1 MAASASCSQLGC
13 VLLRFEDTQKE
24 ADKYVFRAS
33 MLRNIAKT
41 GPYFH
46 DGSVTQLNK
55 AVQIMADVQLGV
67 ALTEDDTKNSVEFLG
82 SLTGGIPAHFS
93 HPDDSKQD

>member
-1 MAASASCSQLGC
+1 
-13 VLLRFEDTQKE
+13 
-24 ADKYVFRAS
+24 

-46 DGSVTQLNK
+46 DGSVTQLAK

-67 ALTEDDTKNSVEFLG
+67 TLTDDDTGNIVKFLG
-82 SLTGGIPAHFS
+82 SLTGQVPAHFS
-93 HPDDSKQD
+93 PPEASEQHQHNDQKERG